1 MSQTHSHGPGQPQH
15 SHGPPQQPPPGAVPQ
30 QARPVMV
37 PTADPVMQAIIE
49 ASFIPVDISLG
60 APENSSVLCEKHGL
74 EKCSDCDVD
83 FLSLNRLSKLLHMNP
98 NIRCPPP
105 PQMLS
110 QKLSSAVNNTKDEGN
125 AFYKAAQ
132 HDKAIQRYTMAAN
145 IAAQRPPWEA
155 SQVMREE
162 VTTILSNRSASY
174 LEADDPISA
183 LVDAEVV
190 IQLKRPWGKGHFR
203 KAKALEKMKWYEDSK
218 AAIELGLTFEPD
230 SKACPVIQMNKSFE
244 S

>member
-1 MSQTHSHGPGQPQH
+1 
-15 SHGPPQQPPPGAVPQ
+15 
-30 QARPVMV
+30 MV

-83 FLSLNRLSKLLHMNP
+83 FVSLNRLSKLLHMNP

-125 AFYKAAQ
+125 VR
-132 HDKAIQRYTMAAN
+132 IPIYTLGFVLTS
-145 IAAQRPPWEA
+145 RPVGILQ
-155 SQVMREE
+155 SS
-162 VTTILSNRSASY
+162 TT
-174 LEADDPISA
+174 
-183 LVDAEVV
+183 
-190 IQLKRPWGKGHFR
+190 
-203 KAKALEKMKWYEDSK
+203 
-218 AAIELGLTFEPD
+218 
-230 SKACPVIQMNKSFE
+230 
-244 S
+244 